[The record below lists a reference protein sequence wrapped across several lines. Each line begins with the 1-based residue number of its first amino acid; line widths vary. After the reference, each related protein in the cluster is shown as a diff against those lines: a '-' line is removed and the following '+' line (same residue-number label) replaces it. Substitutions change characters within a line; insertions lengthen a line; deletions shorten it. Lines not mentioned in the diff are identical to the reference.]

1 LLQTGG
7 GPKTQPGFFSSD
19 KTSMENRVD
28 DLKSNIQERGGDKKA
43 ASEARHLL
51 RPHNFGQII

>member
-1 LLQTGG
+1 
-7 GPKTQPGFFSSD
+7 
-19 KTSMENRVD
+19 MENRVD